1 MRLDL
6 FLKESRLIKRRTQA
20 KEACDEGKVLI
31 GGAKAKAGR
40 EVKVGDQIELYFPGR
55 RLLIQIERLPE
66 GSIPKAETTEL
77 YSILQEERRTCVED
91 F

>member
-31 GGAKAKAGR
+31 GGARVKAGR
-40 EVKVGDQIELYFPGR
+40 EVKVGDQIELHFPGR

-66 GSIPKAETTEL
+66 GSIPKVGTTEL
-77 YSILQEERRTCVED
+77 YSVLQEERRASIED